1 MGATYIF
8 VCGDN
13 EPLYFPA
20 VVEIGRGRGGTAA
33 GKQVLIDWF
42 ANHVDT
48 AQGAYP
54 TPTQKDVLMEQTK
67 LNKSQLE
74 DWFSNARRA
83 EKKRKAEATADQ
95 AGSNKKCKQMS
106 LSFAKP
112 KAAPK
117 ACQEVFVV
125 DD

>member
-1 MGATYIF
+1 
-8 VCGDN
+8 
-13 EPLYFPA
+13 
-20 VVEIGRGRGGTAA
+20 
-33 GKQVLIDWF
+33 
-42 ANHVDT
+42 
-48 AQGAYP
+48 
-54 TPTQKDVLMEQTK
+54 MEQTK
-67 LNKSQLE
+67 LNKSQL
-74 DWFSNARRA
+74 DNWFTNARRA